1 MGLKNKKGAALLQV
15 LLVTVVLAG
24 MATMLLRAS
33 LSRSTS
39 ARQTRRTVSAQL
51 LVHSCMVE
59 VNALW
64 AAKKPEVFQRDMS
77 QCLMYCK
84 TAGSGTCANAQ
95 QVRSYTC
102 QKQTIS
108 GVEYTVTA
116 NFEDDVP
123 EANGWEQCKLTYEI
137 SSEKDVL

>member
-1 MGLKNKKGAALLQV
+1 MKLTNKKGAALLQV

-84 TAGSGTCANAQ
+84 ASNADTGACTNP
-95 QVRSYTC
+95 VRSYTC

-108 GVEYTVTA
+108 GVEYNVTA
-116 NFEDDVP
+116 NFENVS
-123 EANGWEQCKLTYEI
+123 EANGREQCKLAYEI
-137 SSEKDVL
+137 SSSQDVL

>member
-1 MGLKNKKGAALLQV
+1 MKLTNKKGAALLQV

-64 AAKKPEVFQRDMS
+64 SAKKPEVFQRDMS
-77 QCLMYCK
+77 QCLMYCNDPG
-84 TAGSGTCANAQ
+84 AGTCANAQ
-95 QVRSYTC
+95 QERSYTC
-102 QKQTIS
+102 QEQTIN
-108 GVEYTVTA
+108 GVTYTVTA
-116 NFEDDVP
+116 NFENVS
-123 EANGWEQCKLTYEI
+123 EANGRDQCKLTYEI
-137 SSEKDVL
+137 SPEQDVL